1 MGAAIAFNVWRYY
14 RATGDTEF
22 LYAHGAEVLLEI
34 ARFRASIAQW
44 NEARGRYDILGVLGP
59 DEFHDRYP
67 DRQTPG
73 LDTNTYTNVMASWCL
88 ARALE
93 IFEILPAERVRE
105 LRETLGIGEEELERW
120 DDVSRRLFLPI
131 HDDGIQS
138 QFEGYEAL
146 AEFDWEEYRRRYDN
160 IRRLDL
166 ILESEDD
173 SPNHYKAAKQ
183 ADVLMLFYL
192 FSADE
197 LEELLVLHGIPG
209 NAARMRRKK

>member
-1 MGAAIAFNVWRYY
+1 
-14 RATGDTEF
+14 
-22 LYAHGAEVLLEI
+22 
-34 ARFRASIAQW
+34 
-44 NEARGRYDILGVLGP
+44 
-59 DEFHDRYP
+59 
-67 DRQTPG
+67 
-73 LDTNTYTNVMASWCL
+73 
-88 ARALE
+88 
-93 IFEILPAERVRE
+93 FEILPAERVRE

-197 LEELLVLHGIPG
+197 LEELFTRLDSAFDRSAIPQTIDYYLKRTSEGSTLSGVVHAWVL
-209 NAARMRRKK
+209 ARSARRRSWPLFTEALRSDID